1 MEAKAITKYIRI
13 SPRKMR
19 LVIDT
24 VRYQPVSN
32 AFAILD
38 HLKKKGAPLAAKTL
52 KSAVAN
58 AKVKKMDENRLYVRE
73 IKADGGPT
81 LKRHMSRSMG
91 RADVILKRM
100 THLTVVIGEREM
112 PVSAGKI
119 ESTEKKSKETAPAK
133 AAKEKKTKKAL
144 AGAAS

>member
-19 LVIDT
+19 IVIDT
-24 VRYQPVSN
+24 VRYKPVSN
-32 AFAILD
+32 AFAILE
-38 HLKKKGAPLAAKTL
+38 HLKKKAARLAVKTL

-58 AKVKKMDENRLYVRE
+58 AKMKKMDEERLYVRE

-112 PVSAGKI
+112 PVSATKI
-119 ESTEKKSKETAPAK
+119 ETKDKKSKEVRP
-133 AAKEKKTKKAL
+133 AKEKKTKKTL

>member
-1 MEAKAITKYIRI
+1 MEAKAITRYIRI

-24 VRYQPVSN
+24 VRHKPVSS
-32 AFAILD
+32 AFAILS
-38 HLKKKGAPLAAKTL
+38 HLKKKAARLAAKTL

-58 AKVKKMDENRLYVRE
+58 ARVKKMDESRLYISQ

-100 THLTVVIGEREM
+100 THLTVVVGEREL
-112 PVSAGKI
+112 PVSAVQ
-119 ESTEKKSKETAPAK
+119 TEPKTKKSKEKGTQPT
-133 AAKEKKTKKAL
+133 KEKKAKKTL
-144 AGAAS
+144 VGAAS

>member
-19 LVIDT
+19 IVIDT
-24 VRYQPVSN
+24 VRYKPVSN

-38 HLKKKGAPLAAKTL
+38 HLKKKAARLASKTL

-58 AKVKKMDENRLYVRE
+58 AKVKKMDETRLYVSQ
-73 IKADGGPT
+73 IKADGAPT

-100 THLTVVIGEREM
+100 THLTVVVGEREL
-112 PVSAGKI
+112 PVSAVQPETKG
-119 ESTEKKSKETAPAK
+119 KKSKEAQPAK
-133 AAKEKKTKKAL
+133 DKKTKKTL

>member
-19 LVIDT
+19 IVIDT
-24 VRYQPVSN
+24 VRYKPVAN
-32 AFAILD
+32 AFAILE
-38 HLKKKGAPLAAKTL
+38 HLKKKAARLAAKTL
-52 KSAVAN
+52 KSAVGN
-58 AKVKKMDENRLYVRE
+58 AKFKKMDEERLYVRE

-100 THLTVVIGEREM
+100 THLTVVIGEREV
-112 PVSAGKI
+112 PIAANKI
-119 ESTEKKSKETAPAK
+119 EPKDKKSKEVRP
-133 AAKEKKTKKAL
+133 AKEKKTKKTL

>member
-1 MEAKAITKYIRI
+1 MEAKAITKYIRM

-19 LVIDT
+19 LGIDP

-38 HLKKKGAPLAAKTL
+38 HLKKKAAPLAAKTL

-100 THLTVVIGEREM
+100 THLTVVVGEREM
-112 PVSAGKI
+112 PVSASKI
-119 ESTEKKSKETAPAK
+119 ESKEKKSKETAPAK